1 MLEAGFDDAHLLAAG
16 PSAIAI
22 LQGLA
27 KVNSFQGVLRILQA
41 VAR

>member
-22 LQGLA
+22 L